1 MRRGFQYFYRM
12 LVALKDVMLYN
23 DDDAAARMYQL
34 DHALIQPD
42 GECTVLTE
50 KYEENYDRPFATE
63 LLGQY
68 VTTMLMWNYAVS
80 INNMSTTVTSAPDD
94 PTALQLELKRDIA
107 SCDV

>member
-1 MRRGFQYFYRM
+1 M
-12 LVALKDVMLYN
+12 
-23 DDDAAARMYQL
+23 
-34 DHALIQPD
+34 
-42 GECTVLTE
+42 LTE
-50 KYEENYDRPFATE
+50 KYDKDYDRPFATE

-107 SCDV
+107 SCDI